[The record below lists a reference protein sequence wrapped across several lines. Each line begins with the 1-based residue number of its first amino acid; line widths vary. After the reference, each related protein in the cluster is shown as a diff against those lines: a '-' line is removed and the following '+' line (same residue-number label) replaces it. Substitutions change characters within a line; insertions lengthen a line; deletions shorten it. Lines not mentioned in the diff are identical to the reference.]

1 MLLYQA
7 VRRNWR
13 DALHARCQTGPWRG
27 YDINKRLL
35 YIPSLGGVSFTGNV
49 DSNDTEPVSL
59 SEVVASVS
67 SLAPD
72 KSVTMSTEN

>member
-13 DALHARCQTGPWRG
+13 DALHARSQTGPWRG

-35 YIPSLGGVSFTGNV
+35 YIPSLSWW
-49 DSNDTEPVSL
+49 SKL
-59 SEVVASVS
+59 Y
-67 SLAPD
+67 
-72 KSVTMSTEN
+72 K

>member
-1 MLLYQA
+1 MISTSVCRIFLLL
-7 VRRNWR
+7 V
-13 DALHARCQTGPWRG
+13 
-27 YDINKRLL
+27 
-35 YIPSLGGVSFTGNV
+35 GGVSFTGNV

>member
-1 MLLYQA
+1 MISTSVCCIFLLL
-7 VRRNWR
+7 V
-13 DALHARCQTGPWRG
+13 
-27 YDINKRLL
+27 
-35 YIPSLGGVSFTGNV
+35 GGVSFTSNV
-49 DSNDTEPVSL
+49 DSNDTAVSL